1 MKTSSFFRNL
11 MLLSIAAILPFLSAA
26 CDRLGQREGNE
37 EFTPIVLTK
46 SQQAVAA
53 SGDAFALDFLKAST
67 KAFPDKNLFLSPMS
81 VSMLSCMLACGAQ
94 GETYAE
100 IVKALGMDGFTIDQV
115 NDCYTTLVAS
125 LLKADKSVSLS
136 LANSIWAADGLDVR
150 ASFKKQMTSV
160 YQADTYTVDFSA
172 NSTLKTINDWCSNK
186 TSGLIP
192 RMFEE
197 IDPQVQMILIN
208 ALYFKGNWKVQFPKD
223 QTAQGT
229 FTTLSGQNATA
240 DYMQATSESF
250 KGYLDDEVTVVRM
263 PYGNGAFEM
272 EAIMPVAKDF
282 YAFLNGLTLEKLARW
297 DVTTTQKVAL
307 TFPKFK
313 AEFDTEKQLVPIM
326 MQLGVRCAFD
336 GGRADFGKMSSTGL
350 YVSDMRQKSFV
361 SVDEEGTEAAAVTVA
376 EMRKNAA
383 PDGTVSMNFNRPF
396 LYLIRE
402 KSTGVILFAG
412 LKVK

>member
-1 MKTSSFFRNL
+1 MKSLSLFRNL
-11 MLLSIAAILPFLSAA
+11 SLWITAVMLPFIFAA
-26 CDRLGQREGNE
+26 CDQLGQE
-37 EFTPIVLTK
+37 EANVEFSPIVLTK

-53 SGDAFALDFLKAST
+53 SGDAFALNFLKAST
-67 KAFPDKNLFLSPMS
+67 QACPDKNLFLSPMS
-81 VSMLSCMLACGAQ
+81 VSMLSCMLANGAQ
-94 GETYAE
+94 GDTYAE
-100 IVKALGMDGFTIDQV
+100 IVKALGMDGYTIDQV

-125 LLKADKSVSLS
+125 LLRADRSVSLS
-136 LANSIWAADGLDVR
+136 LANSIWAAEGLDVR
-150 ASFKKQMTSV
+150 ASFKRQMTSV
-160 YQADTYTVDFSA
+160 YQADTYTVDFSEG
-172 NSTLKTINDWCSNK
+172 NTLKTINDWCSKK

-192 RMFEE
+192 RMFED
-197 IDPQVQMILIN
+197 IDSQVQMILIN
-208 ALYFKGNWKVQFPKD
+208 ALYFKGDWKVQFPKD

-229 FTTLSGQNATA
+229 FATLSGQNATT
-240 DYMQATSESF
+240 DFMHVTSESF
-250 KGYLDDEVTVVRM
+250 SGYLDDEVTVVRM

-272 EAIMPVAKDF
+272 EAIMPAGKDF

-297 DVTTTQKVAL
+297 DATNTRKIDL

-336 GGRADFGKMSSTGL
+336 GGRADFGKMSKTGL

-376 EMRKNAA
+376 EMRKNGSF
-383 PDGTVSMNFNRPF
+383 DGTRMAFNRPF